1 IAFGTHQGT
10 LPGAL
15 TPSPA
20 LAEGPLRLVPFVL
33 TGEAGDVAAVSQ
45 ALEELLLE
53 TGMAGAGTALLAQE
67 AFGLSVEHAR
77 YLTVHDLCAMTAMQY
92 EHAGL
97 GELWPIVE
105 TARSEERRVGKEG
118 RGGRWPEHVRSDR
131 RRGDERRGSAQ

>member
-1 IAFGTHQGT
+1 
-10 LPGAL
+10 
-15 TPSPA
+15 SPA
-20 LAEGPLRLVPFVL
+20 LAEGRLRRLPFVRG
-33 TGEAGDVAAVSQ
+33 GEPEAVAAVSD
-45 ALEELLLE
+45 ALEELRLE

-77 YLTVHDLCAMTAMQY
+77 YLTIHDLCAMTAMQY

-97 GELWPIVE
+97 AALWPIVE